1 MFSPFFQKQDFFN
14 NLWWEAYIIKVI
26 VYFHYLIYY
35 STKLTNASTGIV
47 LHDTNLPKQ
56 EKSVVELLSQG
67 YSSKQIA
74 GHLKTIKNTVDN
86 QRKHMLKKT
95 NT

>member
-1 MFSPFFQKQDFFN
+1 MTNTSP
-14 NLWWEAYIIKVI
+14 
-26 VYFHYLIYY
+26 
-35 STKLTNASTGIV
+35 GIMK
-47 LHDTNLPKQ
+47 HDTNLTKR